1 MNLRSI
7 FQRRPNRFYELLTQQ
22 AEKTLQGMEALVE
35 YVTEPTAEKARLI
48 GKLEAEADEV
58 RRILIDELNRTFIT
72 PFDRE
77 DIFALSR
84 TIDDVLDYG
93 FTTVEEMTTLG
104 VAPNSYVRS
113 MATVLRDAAEELHLA
128 MLRLRDHPQVAL
140 DHATRAKALENQAE
154 RIYRQAIADLFR
166 GPEDIQHV
174 VLMLKMREVYRHLSN
189 AADRGDEAANILS
202 DIVVK
207 TS

>member
-1 MNLRSI
+1 MDLKSLFGRK
-7 FQRRPNRFYELLTQQ
+7 QDRFYRLLTQQ
-22 AEKTLQGMEALVE
+22 AEKTLQGMEALLE
-35 YVTEPTAEKARLI
+35 YVTAPTEERAKVVQT
-48 GKLEAEADEV
+48 LESEADEV

-93 FTTVEEMTTLG
+93 ETTVEEMTTLG
-104 VAPNSYVRS
+104 VAPNEHIRS
-113 MATVLRDAAEELHLA
+113 MAAVLRDAAHELHMA
-128 MLRLRDHPQVAL
+128 MVQLKDHPHVAL

-154 RIYRQAIADLFR
+154 RIYRQAIAALFS
-166 GPEDIQHV
+166 GSQDIQHV

-207 TS
+207 MS

>member
-1 MNLRSI
+1 MNLRSL
-7 FQRRPNRFYELLTQQ
+7 FRRKQDRFYLLLTQQ

-35 YVTEPTAEKARLI
+35 YVSQPSAERA
-48 GKLEAEADEV
+48 KLVKLHESEADEV

-84 TIDDVLDYG
+84 AVDDVLDYG
-93 FTTVEEMTTLG
+93 QTTVEEMITLG
-104 VAPNSYVRS
+104 VDSNAHIRS
-113 MATVLRDAAEELHLA
+113 MATILRDAAKELHLA
-128 MLRLRDHPQVAL
+128 MLRLQGHPQVAL

-154 RIYRQAIADLFR
+154 RIYRQAVAELFM
-166 GPEDIQHV
+166 GPQDIEHV

-207 TS
+207 MT